1 MQQKLISTINYERE
15 WKKTLMYKFSL
26 GKKKPSQAWKNQLK
40 RIYERKYNI
49 IFES

>member
-1 MQQKLISTINYERE
+1 MKEKLISTIDYERE
-15 WKKTLMYKFSL
+15 WKKTLIYRLSL
-26 GKKKPSQAWKNQLK
+26 GKKKPSEAWKNQLK